1 MNPQGVTLTY
11 KGDILVTDSNNQC
24 VQVGEGR
31 PGREG
36 EDGEDIIC
44 CMAAPIRGL
53 SVSIWC
59 RSGNCGGE
67 EEEEE
72 EVVLCV
78 SD

>member
-1 MNPQGVTLTY
+1 MTSR
-11 KGDILVTDSNNQC
+11 TDWSWASSWRAC
-24 VQVGEGR
+24 ACWRRSAEDGR

-72 EVVLCV
+72 EEVVLCV